1 MAEYTAAQL
10 AEIINGT
17 INGDAERKIT
27 GVNSLGLATEQ
38 DLSFLSTIKYRHKM
52 DVSKAGIVLIGNN
65 IQVEPSEKRTYITCE
80 DADKAFGKLCGLF
93 TPEPIKYEPGI
104 APGAF
109 VHPTATVDPTA
120 SIGPNAVIQEG
131 AVIGKNTVICG
142 GAYIGHFAKVGDDC
156 FISANVS
163 IMHRCILGNKVI
175 IHPGAAIGGDGF
187 GFTPTLRGL
196 IKVPQNGIVQIDNDV
211 EIGANSTI
219 DRARFG
225 KTWIKK
231 GVKID
236 NMVHVAHNVIVGNSS
251 VLIGQCGI
259 AGSAEIGCGVIVAAQ
274 AGVNGHITLGDGC
287 RIAGASAV
295 QKSVPPGVSVFGTPA
310 ETEREFFERHT
321 LPRKVKR
328 LVSRIEQ
335 LEAALAAL
343 TAEKKEGEE

>member
-1 MAEYTAAQL
+1 MSEYTAAQL
-10 AEIINGT
+10 AEIVNGT
-17 INGDAERKIT
+17 IKGNADRKIS
-27 GVNSLGLATEQ
+27 GVNSLGLATEHN
-38 DLSFLSTIKYRHKM
+38 LSFLSTVKYRHKM
-52 DVSKAGIVLIGNN
+52 DASKAGIVLIGEN
-65 IQVEPSEKRTYITCE
+65 IAAEATDSRTLIVCE
-80 DADKAFGKLCGLF
+80 DADRAFGKLCGLF
-93 TPEPIKYEPGI
+93 TPEPIKYEPGV

-109 VHPTATVDPTA
+109 IHPTATVDPSA

-131 AVIGKNTVICG
+131 ATVGKNTVICG
-142 GAYIGHFAKVGDDC
+142 GAYIGHFAKVGDNC

-163 IMHRCILGNKVI
+163 IMHRCIVGNRVI
-175 IHPGAAIGGDGF
+175 IHAGASVGGDGF

-196 IKVPQNGIVQIDNDV
+196 MKVPQNGIVQIDDDV

-236 NMVHVAHNVIVGNSS
+236 NLVHVAHNVIVGNSS

-259 AGSAEIGCGVIVAAQ
+259 AGSAELGCGVIVAAQ
-274 AGVNGHITLGDGC
+274 AGVNGHITLGDGS
-287 RIAGASAV
+287 RVAGASAV

-310 ETEREFFERHT
+310 ETEKEFFERHT

-328 LVSRIEQ
+328 LVTRIEE
-335 LEAALAAL
+335 LEAAIAAL
-343 TAEKKEGEE
+343 KGEKKETAE